1 VLLGGLTGNRDFLK
15 LWGGQA
21 ISKIGSAITS
31 IGIPLAGASALNAT
45 PWQMGVLTGASG
57 AGVLVFG
64 LFAGAWADRMRRRP
78 IMIAADLARAA
89 LLATI
94 PLAAMLHR
102 LGMPQLYVVATLA
115 GAITVLFDTS
125 YQAYIPSLVGRS
137 DLVEANSKLALTGSI
152 ADVTGPGLTGLL
164 VQLITAPLAILLDA
178 ASFLFSALS
187 IWAIRSP
194 EPHPAP
200 PDADASP
207 DILREIAEGLRVSW
221 RNNVLRALL
230 LRAGFGAFAL
240 GFIGGLYFLFAM
252 RTLHLT
258 AIPLGIIVSVGGASS
273 LLGALVAERAQ
284 RRFGVGRTLIGAAW
298 LTVASMLL
306 LPLARG
312 PEPVAAAFL
321 IVSQLGDMAWPVYGI
336 TETSLMQSITPDHL
350 LGRVSSAVHLLF
362 QGAVPLGAV
371 AGGALAE
378 VIGIRPTM
386 FAGAFCYLIVTIW
399 FTFSAVRHVREMPV
413 AVSEAGA

>member
-1 VLLGGLTGNRDFLK
+1 VLFGGLTHNRDFLK
-15 LWGGQA
+15 LWSGQA

-31 IGIPLAGASALNAT
+31 VGIPLAAATVLGAT

-78 IMIAADLARAA
+78 IMIAADVARAA

-115 GAITVLFDTS
+115 GALTVLFDTS
-125 YQAYIPSLVGRS
+125 YQAYIPSLVGRG

-164 VQLITAPLAILLDA
+164 VQLISAPIAILLDA
-178 ASFLFSALS
+178 ASFLFSAISL
-187 IWAIRSP
+187 WAIGAS
-194 EPHPAP
+194 EPRPVP
-200 PDADASP
+200 PVADGSP

-221 RNNVLRALL
+221 HNDVLRALL
-230 LRAGFGAFAL
+230 LRAGFGAFSL
-240 GFIGGLYFLFAM
+240 GFIGGLYFLFAI
-252 RTLHLT
+252 RDLHLT

-273 LLGALVAERAQ
+273 LLGALFAERVQ
-284 RRFGVGRTLIGAAW
+284 SRFGVGRALIGAAW
-298 LTVASMLL
+298 LTAASMLL
-306 LPLARG
+306 VPLARG
-312 PEPVAAAFL
+312 PVLVCAAFL
-321 IVSQLGDMAWPVYGI
+321 IASQLGDMAWPVYMI

-378 VIGIRPTM
+378 IIGIRATM
-386 FAGAFCYLIVTIW
+386 FAGSFLYLLVTLW
-399 FTFSAVRHVREMPV
+399 FTFSAVRNVREMPV
-413 AVSEAGA
+413 SP